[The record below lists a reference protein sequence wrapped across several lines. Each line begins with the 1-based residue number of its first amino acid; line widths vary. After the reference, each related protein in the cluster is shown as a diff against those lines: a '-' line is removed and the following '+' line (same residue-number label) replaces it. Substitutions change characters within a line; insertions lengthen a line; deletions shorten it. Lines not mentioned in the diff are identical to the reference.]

1 MAFINKFG
9 LGLSILLLFTIGT
22 LGIGL
27 GLGLIDTNL
36 VLSYINAPHHKL
48 VITQIGILV
57 WIIGLLIV
65 YTSCIL
71 SREEKGVTF
80 RNANGE
86 VRITRKAVED
96 FIIRVCSQEINIRR
110 VKPRVTI
117 KKKYIKAS
125 LVIAITS
132 DIPVT
137 QAISELQAKIKESLE
152 AGIGMVSVKSVGV
165 RVEEIFYTGGRLRGV
180 EYGS

>member
-9 LGLSILLLFTIGT
+9 LVLSVLLLLILGSAGI
-22 LGIGL
+22 GIGL
-27 GLGLIDTNL
+27 GMVDTNL
-36 VLSYINAPHHKL
+36 VFTYVNDSHHKL
-48 VITQIGILV
+48 IITQIGILL
-57 WIIGLLIV
+57 WIIGLLII
-65 YTSCIL
+65 YTSCVL
-71 SREEKGVTF
+71 SQEEKGVAF

-86 VRITRKAVED
+86 VRVTRKAIED
-96 FIIRVCSQEINIRR
+96 FIIRVCSQETNIRR
-110 VKPRVTI
+110 IKPRVTI

-137 QAISELQAKIKESLE
+137 QAISELQVKIKESLE
-152 AGIGMVSVKSVGV
+152 AGIGMVSVKAVTA

-180 EYGS
+180 EYTS

>member
-9 LGLSILLLFTIGT
+9 LVLSVLLLLVLGT
-22 LGIGL
+22 AGIGV
-27 GLGLIDTNL
+27 GLGMVDTNL
-36 VLSYINAPHHKL
+36 VFTYINDPHHKV
-48 VITQIGILV
+48 VITQIGVLL
-57 WIIGLLIV
+57 WIIGLLII

-71 SREEKGVTF
+71 SQEEKGVAF
-80 RNANGE
+80 RNAIGE
-86 VRITRKAVED
+86 VKVTRKAVED
-96 FIIRVCSQEINIRR
+96 FIIRVCSQEPNIRR
-110 VKPRVTI
+110 IKPRVTI

-137 QAISELQAKIKESLE
+137 QAISELQVKIKESLE

-180 EYGS
+180 EYAS